1 MWLSTLKKALVYDF
15 DNYLLIEYRAK
26 EIISETITE
35 DMSDLEKQV
44 RLSQYIEAF
53 WVYDLEAGEND
64 DGKPLCYYGIIEPA
78 DYCKYYSFMS

>member
-1 MWLSTLKKALVYDF
+1 
-15 DNYLLIEYRAK
+15 
-26 EIISETITE
+26 
-35 DMSDLEKQV
+35 MSDLEKQV

-78 DYCKYYSFMS
+78 GYCKYYSFMS